1 MIIFLHSHFL
11 CKRRANGSR
20 YPLVGG
26 TRLAVETEK
35 TESCEKAQKRG
46 AYPAV
51 HCTPCWAH
59 YFIARRLPLARAS
72 LGLCALFQLCPVLI
86 IMLIIYEKEPDN
98 AVKCPITIFVGR
110 QAVVL
115 LIRDLR

>member
-1 MIIFLHSHFL
+1 MMIIFLHSHFL

-46 AYPAV
+46 AYQLSTAPWNDGERSFSTKETV
-51 HCTPCWAH
+51 EQKYTPNQQVNKPYKAMETRNVSQSRAAPW
-59 YFIARRLPLARAS
+59 LPV
-72 LGLCALFQLCPVLI
+72 QLI
-86 IMLIIYEKEPDN
+86 
-98 AVKCPITIFVGR
+98 
-110 QAVVL
+110 
-115 LIRDLR
+115 